1 MYQEVFREVQSK
13 IPVLESIISSCLI
26 LKADLLDY
34 VSLKKRER
42 QKETVILSQ
51 QLILYPVV
59 PLSLDIWFIESSL

>member
-13 IPVLESIISSCLI
+13 ISVLESIISPCLI

-34 VSLKKRER
+34 MSLKKRER
-42 QKETVILSQ
+42 EKETLILSQ
-51 QLILYPVV
+51 QLIIYPVV